1 MQQTVFIKLFVLTQR
16 KTFRLSVCENKNVQ
30 IILFIYLFIYAGC
43 ASSIWGF
50 VRPVGCVQSQ
60 MYVDVHTD
68 IYIYICPFGQDRQS
82 GPCYSYVYLTR
93 KSSYG
98 GSSSESF
105 VLFVVF
111 RFLCSSIR
119 GGTKRTIACFDCRL
133 QLSCSLRSSLVLAIL
148 AGLCAGSPVC
158 GCWLLCTCDN
168 IFIIFASF
176 FRSSPTVGAC
186 VNINFSRRFNP
197 DYPLTVKFF
206 TQNFSVCFRTCVC
219 LWLFGCDSAAIPL
232 RFSLA
237 SFVSAYSWI
246 VPRLVLRDN
255 EQRRRLL
262 DAIAPALRLAGQ
274 WALPA
279 SCPATT

>member
-1 MQQTVFIKLFVLTQR
+1 MFKSFY
-16 KTFRLSVCENKNVQ
+16 
-30 IILFIYLFIYAGC
+30 LFIYLCRLCIFDLGFRASCRLRSIANVCGC
-43 ASSIWGF
+43 TY
-50 VRPVGCVQSQ
+50 R
-60 MYVDVHTD
+60 H

-148 AGLCAGSPVC
+148 AVLCAGSPVC

-176 FRSSPTVGAC
+176 FAHR
-186 VNINFSRRFNP
+186 
-197 DYPLTVKFF
+197 
-206 TQNFSVCFRTCVC
+206 
-219 LWLFGCDSAAIPL
+219 
-232 RFSLA
+232 
-237 SFVSAYSWI
+237 
-246 VPRLVLRDN
+246 
-255 EQRRRLL
+255 QR
-262 DAIAPALRLAGQ
+262 
-274 WALPA
+274 
-279 SCPATT
+279 